1 MSPLSRLALGL
12 YSALTWAAQP
22 LLRRKLRRRAL
33 AEPGYGLRVA
43 ERFGHYGDVPVGGHP
58 APAGPLVWIHA
69 VSLGETRAAAI
80 LLGALR
86 QQLPGMRLLL
96 THGTATGRAE
106 GEKLLQPGDVQVWQ
120 PWDTPGAVVRFLR
133 HLRPAIGILMETE
146 VWPNLIAACRAQ
158 GVPLVLAN
166 ARLNDKS
173 LHQAQRMAWL
183 ARPAYAALAAVWA
196 QTEADAQRLR
206 SLGAPVQGVFGNLKF
221 DVVPD
226 AAQLAQGRAWRAPLP
241 RPVVLLASSREGE
254 EAMWLE
260 NFKPNRPP
268 ALAQQAQAATHSI
281 ANEGL
286 IQPNSSPARE
296 EAVPLQNWMPNQP
309 PALTDRAQEAID
321 LVALNVPPQPAVQWL
336 IVPRH
341 PQRFDEVAL
350 LLERAGLRVA
360 RRSQWADGPDAQAD
374 VLLGDTLGEMALYYG
389 LADVALLGGSFAPL
403 GGQNLIEAAAC
414 TCPVVLGPHTFNFA
428 QAAELAC
435 AAGAAQRVPDMAQA
449 MQVATALAHNAT
461 ALAQAQDA
469 AAQFAQ
475 AHRGGAQATAQAV
488 AALLCRDPMALG

>member
-33 AEPGYGLRVA
+33 AEPGYGLRVP

-58 APAGPLVWIHA
+58 APAAPLVWIHA

-260 NFKPNRPP
+260 NFKPN
-268 ALAQQAQAATHSI
+268 
-281 ANEGL
+281 
-286 IQPNSSPARE
+286 
-296 EAVPLQNWMPNQP
+296 QP
-309 PALTDRAQEAID
+309 PGQAHRALPAINKEANAAQDTA
-321 LVALNVPPQPAVQWL
+321 ANASVQWL

-341 PQRFDEVAL
+341 PQRFDEVAQ

-449 MQVATALAHNAT
+449 MQLATALAHNAT

>member
-1 MSPLSRLALGL
+1 MSLLSRLALGL

-120 PWDTPGAVVRFLR
+120 PWDTPGAVARFLR
-133 HLRPAIGILMETE
+133 RLRPAIGILMETE

-173 LHQAQRMAWL
+173 LRQAQRMAWL

-206 SLGAPVQGVFGNLKF
+206 SLGASVQGVFGNLKF

-260 NFKPNRPP
+260 NFKPHRPP
-268 ALAQQAQAATHSI
+268 GQAHRALPAINNEANAARDTA
-281 ANEGL
+281 ANAA
-286 IQPNSSPARE
+286 NAANAS
-296 EAVPLQNWMPNQP
+296 
-309 PALTDRAQEAID
+309 
-321 LVALNVPPQPAVQWL
+321 VQWL

-341 PQRFDEVAL
+341 PQRFDEVAQ

-414 TCPVVLGPHTFNFA
+414 TCPVVLGPYTFNFA

-449 MQVATALAHNAT
+449 MQLATALAHNAT

-475 AHRGGAQATAQAV
+475 AHRGAAQATAQAV